1 MCCHFHIPSLAQV
14 HKRVW
19 PTAQRDAVFWS
30 HMQQVAVTAEE
41 AAQGVV
47 DCWLVTNKST
57 DHPAAPLG
65 QGGCLRVILTVCF
78 LCQTV
83 VREGGSRNNRS
94 DLKCRYHTT
103 LKVSKRLREIQPYIR
118 YRIETNLGRGILQI
132 FRC

>member
-1 MCCHFHIPSLAQV
+1 MAQV

-103 LKVSKRLREIQPYIR
+103 LEVSKGFREI
-118 YRIETNLGRGILQI
+118 
-132 FRC
+132 

>member
-1 MCCHFHIPSLAQV
+1 M
-14 HKRVW
+14 W

-103 LKVSKRLREIQPYIR
+103 LEVSKGFREI
-118 YRIETNLGRGILQI
+118 
-132 FRC
+132 